1 MKVKVTF
8 ICDLPEFQPETVD
21 QCLEAQIEDYLVDDD
36 DRWLRLL
43 DQVRLVVEVVKPE
56 SDD

>member
-8 ICDLPEFQPETVD
+8 ICDLPIEPETTG

-43 DQVRLVVEVVKPE
+43 DEVRLAVEVVE
-56 SDD
+56 EDD

>member
-8 ICDLPEFQPETVD
+8 TCDLPLEPETTG
-21 QCLEAQIEDYLVDDD
+21 QCLEAQIEEYLVDDD

-43 DQVRLVVEVVKPE
+43 DEVRLAVEVVKPE

>member
-8 ICDLPEFQPETVD
+8 TCDLPAFRAEMND
-21 QCLEAQIEDYLVDDD
+21 KCLEAQIEEYLVDDD

-43 DQVRLVVEVVKPE
+43 DEVRLAIEVVEE
-56 SDD
+56 DD